1 MLVSLLAALASAL
14 CYGVASVL
22 QAMAVRS
29 ASRRAARGEGEAGHG
44 VSAGLLARLARQRLF
59 VLALLIDLL
68 GFAAQLTAL
77 RELPLFAV
85 QAIMAANL
93 AVTAIFAAWL
103 MRARLAGREW
113 LAVAGVVTGLALLG
127 ISAGAEGAARAGL
140 GFEVA
145 LMIALALIA
154 IGGLAAARARG
165 RARTPALGAA
175 AGLSYAVLAVAARIL
190 PGFGVLQLVR
200 SPAAWTLAAAAAVAL
215 ACLATALEGGSVTTA
230 TAAVVLAETAPPALV
245 GILVLGDRTRPGL
258 GPAAVA
264 GFCLAVASA
273 LALARFGAAG
283 ER

>member
-29 ASRRAARGEGEAGHG
+29 ASRRTARGEGEAGHG
-44 VSAGLLARLARQRLF
+44 VDAGLLARLARQRLF

-127 ISAGAEGAARAGL
+127 ISAGAEGAARTGP

-154 IGGLAAARARG
+154 IGGFLAARARG

-190 PGFGVLQLVR
+190 PGFGALQLLR

-215 ACLATALEGGSVTTA
+215 ICLATGLEGGSVTTA
-230 TAAVVLAETAPPALV
+230 TAAMVLAETAPPALV

-258 GPAAVA
+258 GVAAVA